1 MNTQSSEFVPIPTPE
16 STNLQPHRQIG
27 DLWRRVLA
35 GLIDFMILGIIG
47 HLIAWPFT
55 TILIALGPVAPLV
68 GYFIGLVYFAIPESS
83 VGRGASL
90 GKRLLLLQV
99 VHADGSLL
107 TIEESL
113 IRYTLFSAPIFLGD
127 SPLPLSHTPWAVVC
141 LKALVA
147 LGLGVFTNYLIL
159 FNRNTRQGVHDLSV
173 KSFVAEADRT
183 GIVVT
188 KRIWTPHWFIAGALL
203 FIVAGITSM
212 LGILMPQSGAFQQIM
227 NDYRLVEQ
235 VDGVQSSNVVVNS
248 VYEPSRGWKNLAL
261 TVTIRCNCQE
271 SAEGEIADEAAIAL
285 LRGDPHLPEF
295 PKVNIVVLRGY
306 NIGIASSFTF
316 DRYSDTPDGWSM
328 RLLGVPLATGTP
340 SP

>member
-1 MNTQSSEFVPIPTPE
+1 MDTQGPEFVPIPTPE
-16 STNLQPHRQIG
+16 STNQQPRRRIG
-27 DLWRRVLA
+27 KLWRRVLA

-47 HLIAWPFT
+47 HLVAWPFT
-55 TILIALGPVAPLV
+55 ATLIALGPVAPLV

-83 VGRGASL
+83 IGRGASL

-127 SPLPLSHTPWAVVC
+127 SPLPLSRTPWAIIC
-141 LKALVA
+141 LKAFISI
-147 LGLGVFTNYLIL
+147 GLGVFTDYLIL

-183 GIVVT
+183 GIVSVGQ
-188 KRIWTPHWFIAGALL
+188 IWTPHWLIAAALVFILAEAASVLG
-203 FIVAGITSM
+203 VA
-212 LGILMPQSGAFQQIM
+212 MPQMSSFRQIM

-235 VDGVQSSNVVVNS
+235 VDGVQSANIMSNSLYNS
-248 VYEPSRGWKNLAL
+248 SQGWKTQAL
-261 TVTIRCNCQE
+261 TVMIHCNCQE
-271 SAEGEIADEAAIAL
+271 SAEEYVADEAAIAL

-295 PKVNIVVLRGY
+295 PTVNIVVLRGY
-306 NIGIASSFTF
+306 NIGIASSITSEH
-316 DRYSDTPDGWSM
+316 YSDTPDGWSM
-328 RLLGVPLATGTP
+328 RLLGVPLATESP